1 MNLVF
6 QTGASM
12 GITRNLLKTA
22 AKKVTTRLMDRVG
35 GRVVAMATDTSS
47 DAPDAFY
54 APKRSLYEDMVAG
67 GTHSQ
72 EE

>member
-1 MNLVF
+1 
-6 QTGASM
+6 M

-35 GRVVAMATDTSS
+35 GRVVAMTTDTSS

-54 APKRSLYEDMVAG
+54 APKRSLYQEMVAES
-67 GTHSQ
+67 SQ
-72 EE
+72 SEEE